1 MTALIGDLSSEQ
13 QWFVEDLAK
22 AVDTKSN
29 FKNNYSHDVA
39 DLAREISTAIGLN
52 EKTKDLIYYAA
63 LLRNIGKVTLP
74 EELFNKK
81 EKLSQEDWEKL
92 QNHPNVG
99 VSILMSIN
107 FLSEVVPYINYHK
120 ERWDGKGEP
129 EGLKGMSIPFGARI
143 VAIADA
149 YSAMT
154 SERTYRNALSKEKA
168 LEIIQSESGIKWDP
182 DLVEIL
188 TELKNK

>member
-1 MTALIGDLSSEQ
+1 M
-13 QWFVEDLAK
+13 
-22 AVDTKSN
+22 
-29 FKNNYSHDVA
+29 NN
-39 DLAREISTAIGLN
+39 IKLN

-63 LLRNIGKVTLP
+63 LLRNIGKITLP
-74 EELFNKK
+74 RELFDKK
-81 EKLSQEDWEKL
+81 EALSEADWEQM

-129 EGLKGMSIPFGARI
+129 EGLKGQSIPLGSRI
-143 VAIADA
+143 IALADA

-154 SERTYRNALSKEKA
+154 SDRTYRSALSKEKA
-168 LEIIQSESGIKWDP
+168 LEIIKQEAGSKWDP
-182 DLVEIL
+182 ELVDILVE
-188 TELKNK
+188 LKG